1 MQQIKHAVNLFL
13 FKAGL
18 QEQLNKRE
26 QLALWNKVAGKQ
38 IIRYSRPVAI
48 KKNKLFVEVT
58 DSTWLFHLTMLKSR
72 IIEDFNRA
80 AGFKA
85 ISDIKFF
92 NADFHSR
99 LAREREETNAL
110 FKTNELLCSEDENAG
125 LEPGEEED
133 IDNAVLLSPEPF
145 QPRLRSLLIKSFL
158 YQKRQQLKQ

>member
-1 MQQIKHAVNLFL
+1 MQQIKHAVELFL

-26 QLALWNKVAGKQ
+26 QLALWNKIAGKQ
-38 IIRYSRPVAI
+38 IIRHSRPLTI

-58 DSTWLFHLTMLKSR
+58 DSTWLFHLTMLKPR

-110 FKTNELLCSEDENAG
+110 INNEQLCNEDENAG
-125 LEPGEEED
+125 LEPGEEND
-133 IDNAVLLSPEPF
+133 IDNAVLLSPEHF
-145 QPRLRSLLIKSFL
+145 QPRLRSLLRKSFL
-158 YQKRQQLKQ
+158 YQKRQQIK

>member
-1 MQQIKHAVNLFL
+1 MQQIKHAVDLFL
-13 FKAGL
+13 LKAGL

-26 QLALWNKVAGKQ
+26 QLALWNKIAGKQ
-38 IIRYSRPVAI
+38 IIRHSRPLTI

-58 DSTWLFHLTMLKSR
+58 DSTWLFHLTMLKPR

-110 FKTNELLCSEDENAG
+110 INNEQLCNEDENAG
-125 LEPGEEED
+125 LEPGEEND
-133 IDNAVLLSPEPF
+133 IDNAVLLSPEHF
-145 QPRLRSLLIKSFL
+145 QPRLRSLLRKSFL
-158 YQKRQQLKQ
+158 YQKRQQIK